1 MRDAAVA
8 TQALLAAELGIRRA
22 AAVERAATRH
32 LVTRGVA
39 AGAVAATALSA
50 VTWFNRGAVVSGL
63 TTDPGVREARRRD
76 DAPRARLPG
85 AQGTRVPDQRRAD
98 GPLDWGASAVSMW
111 VAQLSCVASIAV
123 WSERGARALTLNNL
137 WSTLFLLFAVQC
149 VVGLARIASGTGPW
163 AVLYRKVERR
173 ASVAAGRPRRIAPS
187 AYNKTERGMGG
198 PTLDWLSF

>member
-1 MRDAAVA
+1 M
-8 TQALLAAELGIRRA
+8 
-22 AAVERAATRH
+22 
-32 LVTRGVA
+32 TRGVA

-63 TTDPGVREARRRD
+63 TTDPGVRAL
-76 DAPRARLPG
+76 AG
-85 AQGTRVPDQRRAD
+85 ATMPLVLGCQVLKGLAYPINGALM
-98 GPLDWGASAVSMW
+98 GALDWGASAVSMW

-163 AVLYRKVERR
+163 AVLYRKGGEESE
-173 ASVAAGRPRRIAPS
+173 SVAEEAA
-187 AYNKTERGMGG
+187 AA
-198 PTLDWLSF
+198 D